1 MVILSH
7 NVGWHA
13 RVLVEE
19 ASRLQQ
25 PTKLRNLNVIKDTS
39 ALNYKP
45 YKILDVLVLIGKPQA
60 IIL

>member
-1 MVILSH
+1 MVMLSH

-13 RVLVEE
+13 RVLFEE

-25 PTKLRNLNVIKDTS
+25 LTKLRNLNVIEDTS

-45 YKILDVLVLIGKPQA
+45 YKILDMLGLIGKPQA